1 MSTPFGSSTGF
12 SLGES
17 GDGLSPGL
25 LTLVAFAPVV
35 GSLRVLFLVGERVR
49 EPDCSGDRDRVL
61 SRDREL
67 RARCLERLEFLE
79 CDEWSRLNDR
89 TLYVLERDLSLE
101 VLWLRLER
109 ERPWERPRERP
120 WERPRER
127 PRERSRERPWDL
139 LRERPWERPCER
151 PRDRPR
157 ERGRPRLRPRLGARP
172 EESDRSGRPWVGST
186 AFLRMV
192 AMTSSLSSGPS
203 RSMPVRLVYC
213 ASVSCLRRRGP
224 TL

>member
-1 MSTPFGSSTGF
+1 
-12 SLGES
+12 
-17 GDGLSPGL
+17 LSPGL

-35 GSLRVLFLVGERVR
+35 GSLWWCSGSLRVLFLVGERVR
-49 EPDCSGDRDRVL
+49 EPDCSGDRDGVL

-79 CDEWSRLNDR
+79 CDEWSSRLNDR

-127 PRERSRERPWDL
+127 PWERPRERPWERSLERPRDL

-151 PRDRPR
+151 SRDRPR
-157 ERGRPRLRPRLGARP
+157 ERGRPRLRPLLGARP